1 MQEEEHIEKYLL
13 TLRGLTNN
21 YEPSPRA
28 CITHKV
34 ALAKLKEL
42 DADLVQH
49 IYLENEI
56 LFPKA
61 IAIEKELKAIKS

>member
-1 MQEEEHIEKYLL
+1 
-13 TLRGLTNN
+13 
-21 YEPSPRA
+21 
-28 CITHKV
+28 V
-34 ALAKLKEL
+34 ALSKLKEL

-61 IAIEKELKAIKS
+61 IQVEKELKNI